1 MWFESLFHG
10 FLASYTITSQLL
22 FMSFVL
28 MIPLE
33 LYIADRFNVSK
44 IKFFFFSL
52 LSLYFSYF
60 FARIF
65 HTFFDARHIIEIV
78 GKFHWKAQVRYFLFP
93 YAGGI
98 MFYGALIGSL
108 VGISFIYPCLK
119 KDKTAYLRC
128 FDITI
133 ICFAFTAIF
142 SRLADFAFSDSFGFP
157 FESSFSLVFPSG
169 SAAAKQLVKRGL
181 LEAGMPTPPLF
192 PTQPI
197 MILAKIIIFFTL
209 LLKSFKDKKKVPLNY
224 VALYFLMYGPYRIA
238 IDFFR
243 FDRAAYFLGLT
254 TSQWLSIFFFILSL
268 LYYKFLY
275 KKLEKKYC
283 SNEETK

>member
-1 MWFESLFHG
+1 MWIESLFNG
-10 FLASYTITSQLL
+10 FLASYTITAQLL

-33 LYIADRFNVSK
+33 LYLADGFNVSK

-52 LSLYFSYF
+52 IALYFSYL

-65 HTFFDARHIIEIV
+65 HAYFDSSQIMKTVRTFN
-78 GKFHWKAQVRYFLFP
+78 WKEQLRYFLFP

-98 MFYGALIGSL
+98 MFYGSLIGSM
-108 VGISFIYPCLK
+108 VGISIIYPVLK
-119 KDKTAYLRC
+119 KDKAAYLRC

-142 SRLADFAFSDSFGFP
+142 SRLADFSFSDSFGFP
-157 FESSFSLVFPSG
+157 FDSSFSLVFPSG
-169 SAAAKQLVKRGL
+169 SAAAKQLAKRGVI
-181 LEAGMPTPPLF
+181 EMGMPTPPLF

-197 MILAKIIIFFTL
+197 MIMAKIIIFFVL
-209 LLKSFKDKKKVPLNY
+209 LLKCFQDKKKVPLNY
-224 VALYFLMYGPYRIA
+224 VALYFLMYGPYRIC

-243 FDRAAYFLGLT
+243 FDGAAYFLGLT
-254 TSQWLSIFFFILSL
+254 TSQWLSIVFTVLAI

-275 KKLEKKYC
+275 KKLEQKYC
-283 SNEETK
+283 LNEIAK

>member
-1 MWFESLFHG
+1 MLFTSIFNG
-10 FLASYTITSQLL
+10 FLASYGITSQVL

-33 LYIADRFNVSK
+33 LYLAGRFRVSK
-44 IKFFFFSL
+44 IKFFCFSL
-52 LSLYFSYF
+52 LSLYFSYLF
-60 FARIF
+60 GRIF
-65 HTFFDARHIIEIV
+65 HTFFDATELFGLIKYFDWQ
-78 GKFHWKAQVRYFLFP
+78 GQVRFFLFP

-98 MFYGALIGSL
+98 MFYGSLIGSMI
-108 VGISFIYPCLK
+108 GIAFVYPFLRK
-119 KDKTAYLRC
+119 NKAAYIRC

-142 SRLADFAFSDSFGFP
+142 SRLADFSFSDSFGFP
-157 FESSFSLVFPSG
+157 FESPLSLVYPTE
-169 SAAAKQLVKRGL
+169 SAAARQLIKRGI

-197 MILAKIIIFFTL
+197 MIVAKIVIFFVL
-209 LLKSFKDKKKVPLNY
+209 LLKCFKDTKKVPLNY
-224 VALYFLMYGPYRIA
+224 VALFFLMYGPYRFC

-254 TSQWLSIFFFILSL
+254 TSQWLSIFFFAVALF
-268 LYYKFLY
+268 YYRYLY
-275 KKLEKKYC
+275 KKLEQKYC
-283 SNEETK
+283 TNGEMK

>member
-1 MWFESLFHG
+1 MWIESLFNG
-10 FLASYTITSQLL
+10 FLASYTTTAQFL

-33 LYIADRFNVSK
+33 LYLAGRFKVPK
-44 IKFFFFSL
+44 IKFFLFSL
-52 LSLYFSYF
+52 IAVYLSYL

-65 HTFFDARHIIEIV
+65 HAYFDASRIMETIRTFDLE
-78 GKFHWKAQVRYFLFP
+78 GKLRYFFFP

-98 MFYGALIGSL
+98 MFYGSLIGSL
-108 VGISFIYPCLK
+108 AGIALIYPCLR
-119 KDKTAYLRC
+119 KDKAAYLRC

-157 FESSFSLVFPSG
+157 FESPFSLVFPPG
-169 SAAAKQLVKRGL
+169 SAAAKQLVKRGII
-181 LEAGMPTPPLF
+181 EAGMPTPPLF

-197 MILAKIIIFFTL
+197 MILAKIIIFFIL

-224 VALYFLMYGPYRIA
+224 VALYFLMYGPYRIC

-243 FDRAAYFLGLT
+243 FDRAAYLFGFT
-254 TSQWLSIFFFILSL
+254 ISQWLSIFFFVLAI

-275 KKLEKKYC
+275 KRLEKKYC
-283 SNEETK
+283 SNERIK

>member
-1 MWFESLFHG
+1 MWIESLFNG
-10 FLASYTITSQLL
+10 FLASYTTTAQFL

-33 LYIADRFNVSK
+33 LYLAGRFKVPK
-44 IKFFFFSL
+44 IKIFFFSL
-52 LSLYFSYF
+52 LALYFSYL

-65 HTFFDARHIIEIV
+65 HAYFDASQIIKTV
-78 GKFHWKAQVRYFLFP
+78 KTFDWKGKVRYFFFP

-98 MFYGALIGSL
+98 MFYGSLIGSL
-108 VGISFIYPCLK
+108 VGISLIYPLLR
-119 KDKTAYLRC
+119 KDRAAYLRS

-157 FESSFSLVFPSG
+157 FDSQFSLVFPSG
-169 SAAAKQLVKRGL
+169 SAAAKQLVKRGII
-181 LEAGMPTPPLF
+181 EAGMPTPPLF

-197 MILAKIIIFFTL
+197 MILAKIIIFFIL

-224 VALYFLMYGPYRIA
+224 VALYFLMYGPYRIC

-243 FDRAAYFLGLT
+243 FDRAAYLFGFT
-254 TSQWLSIFFFILSL
+254 VSQWLSIVFTILAI
-268 LYYKFLY
+268 LYYKFMY
-275 KKLEKKYC
+275 KNLEQKYC
-283 SNEETK
+283 SNEEIK